1 MKKADDGKG
10 GYLAGMRGAAIC
22 ALSAAALLSAACSSP
37 EERYDRY
44 MKSGSEYLEEGRLGL
59 ANVQFLNALKIRDE
73 DVAALS
79 GLAEIAE
86 RRSNYEQ
93 MFGILQR
100 INNIDPDRQ
109 DANLNLA
116 KLYLLSDET
125 GKAME
130 HVERVLAAQPENAE
144 AVALKAAVM
153 FRVQNVAEAVELANK
168 ALALDPNSQDAVAVL
183 AGERVQ
189 AEDYDGAMEI
199 LDKAIARDGKAAVLH
214 ILRVQILD
222 TLGRREDLDAAF
234 KELVA
239 ELPDNADYRRLY
251 ASTLIERERFEEA
264 RAQLVEVARIL
275 PRQRDAKLDVARMD
289 YRIGG
294 RARAEE
300 TLRAYVAAEPDDVDL
315 KFSLA
320 AFLREEGDFKA
331 ADTVYHEF
339 LRENKRDLDIVLR
352 AKNELAAMSMLQGDR
367 AHAEKLIDEILAA
380 EAKNPQ
386 ALIKRAGLLID
397 DGKAQ
402 AAIGDLRVVLGEHP
416 DSVPARMLMAAAL
429 EATGDV
435 NFAESEFAQA
445 VEASNRASQPSLL
458 FARFLARH
466 GKASRAEKVLSDSI
480 ARDPRAVDNLKMLAA
495 LRLDNQDWRGAEE
508 AANALRAADAADADI
523 SRILGAAYAG
533 LQDYAGA
540 IDVLSK
546 ENERTPLSA
555 RPLVTLIQAYI
566 DAGRSED
573 AETFLAGAIE
583 KNPELYEARVLLAQ
597 VKRSLGKQ
605 DEALAILNDAIE
617 REPLRPEAYE
627 AAYGVHV
634 LSGRREEAGKII
646 EDAVA
651 AIPDNDGLQV
661 LRADHL
667 IATGDADGAIAIY
680 ETILTRRPSDLIV
693 ANNLAS
699 LLAERD
705 DAASKARAAEAAA
718 PLKDSENAYFL
729 DTYGWAMH
737 RSGRTAEGVS
747 ALERAARAAPNL
759 VEARYH
765 LGVAL
770 LESGETEQGGA
781 ELRAVIDA
789 PGASAQLVEDARRR
803 LEAQ

>member
-1 MKKADDGKG
+1 
-10 GYLAGMRGAAIC
+10 
-22 ALSAAALLSAACSSP
+22 
-37 EERYDRY
+37 
-44 MKSGSEYLEEGRLGL
+44 
-59 ANVQFLNALKIRDE
+59 
-73 DVAALS
+73 
-79 GLAEIAE
+79 
-86 RRSNYEQ
+86 
-93 MFGILQR
+93 
-100 INNIDPDRQ
+100 
-109 DANLNLA
+109 
-116 KLYLLSDET
+116 
-125 GKAME
+125 
-130 HVERVLAAQPENAE
+130 
-144 AVALKAAVM
+144 
-153 FRVQNVAEAVELANK
+153 
-168 ALALDPNSQDAVAVL
+168 
-183 AGERVQ
+183 
-189 AEDYDGAMEI
+189 
-199 LDKAIARDGKAAVLH
+199 
-214 ILRVQILD
+214 
-222 TLGRREDLDAAF
+222 
-234 KELVA
+234 
-239 ELPDNADYRRLY
+239 
-251 ASTLIERERFEEA
+251 
-264 RAQLVEVARIL
+264 

-634 LSGRREEAGKII
+634 LSGRREVAGKII

-705 DAASKARAAEAAA
+705 DAASRARAAEAAA